1 MRSSGPAPAASAA
14 AQNQGGFPYADP
26 RQSTSIMPVETY
38 LMDPALQEWL
48 RLSQGPLF
56 RMALALMLLG
66 LLRNALLALSD
77 AFGAYTVEPDR
88 AVYWK
93 KFRARLLWHVF
104 PPLVLMRHRP
114 AGDPIGL
121 PYLFVLSSISLL
133 FRLGIVLVPAFM
145 AAHVYLWE
153 RGLGVGWPTLPG
165 AVADAGAL
173 LTMAAGMALLLGRLY
188 SPFLRRVESAWSFV
202 RPLAL
207 LAPMFT
213 GILAM
218 HPQWSPADYYVV
230 MLFHTL
236 SAALA
241 FILVPFAGL
250 LSDMRAPIARV
261 LPELAWRH
269 EEARAPDGARARKA
283 VAA

>member
-1 MRSSGPAPAASAA
+1 MR
-14 AQNQGGFPYADP
+14 
-26 RQSTSIMPVETY
+26 VETY
-38 LMDPALQEWL
+38 VMDPALHEWL

-77 AFGAYTVEPDR
+77 ALGAYTVEPDR
-88 AVYWK
+88 AVFWK
-93 KFRARLLWHVF
+93 KFRARVLWRIF
-104 PPLVLMRHRP
+104 PPLVLLRYPP
-114 AGDPIGL
+114 AGGRVGL

-133 FRLGIVLVPAFM
+133 FRIGIVLVPAFM

-153 RGLGVGWPTLPG
+153 RGLGIGWPTLPA

-173 LTMAAGMALLLGRLY
+173 LTIAAGVALLLGRLY

-207 LAPMFT
+207 LAPMVT
-213 GILAM
+213 GIMAM
-218 HPQWSPADYYVV
+218 HPQWNPVDYYVV
-230 MLFHTL
+230 MLAHTL
-236 SAALA
+236 TAALA

-250 LSDMRAPIARV
+250 LSDMRAPLARV

-269 EEARAPDGARARKA
+269 EPTRAPDGVPTRKA

>member
-1 MRSSGPAPAASAA
+1 
-14 AQNQGGFPYADP
+14 
-26 RQSTSIMPVETY
+26 
-38 LMDPALQEWL
+38 MDPALHEWL

-66 LLRNALLALSD
+66 LIRNALLALSD
-77 AFGAYTVEPDR
+77 AFGAYTVEPDHAR
-88 AVYWK
+88 FWRK
-93 KFRARLLWHVF
+93 LRARVLWHVF
-104 PPLVLMRHRP
+104 PPLVLLRYPP
-114 AGDPIGL
+114 AGGRVGL
-121 PYLFVLSSISLL
+121 PYLFVLSAISLL
-133 FRLGIVLVPAFM
+133 FRIGIVLVPAFM

-153 RGLGVGWPTLPG
+153 RGLGMAWPTLP
-165 AVADAGAL
+165 ARVADAGAL
-173 LTMAAGMALLLGRLY
+173 LTMTAGVVLLLGRLY

-202 RPLAL
+202 RPVAL

-213 GILAM
+213 GVLAM
-218 HPQWSPADYYVV
+218 HPQWSPVDYYVV

-261 LPELAWRH
+261 LPELAWRP
-269 EEARAPDGARARKA
+269 EERGAPDGAPVRKA